1 MEHVVEQADRTS
13 PCTES
18 LAKSERAP
26 LTGVC
31 RDLMAQH
38 GEVFALVKR
47 LGRSSAGT
55 PGSDPNDVELRRR
68 YPNVRL
74 ELLSLL
80 RSEIVAVQEVLGKIA
95 QAQELTRPADTST
108 SELAEAISTLE
119 ALNLDSPEW
128 APAFMQVSELV
139 EAQVVEDQREGR

>member
-1 MEHVVEQADRTS
+1 MEHVVEQADRADS
-13 PCTES
+13 CTES
-18 LAKSERAP
+18 AAKSIPEP

-31 RDLMAQH
+31 RSLMAQH

-47 LGRSSAGT
+47 LGKSRAAMAGA
-55 PGSDPNDVELRRR
+55 DEELRRR

-80 RSEIVAVQEVLGKIA
+80 RSEIVAVQEMLGKIA
-95 QAQELTRPADTST
+95 QAQALTRAADTST
-108 SELAEAISTLE
+108 SELAEAISTLD
-119 ALNLDSPEW
+119 ALNPGSPEW

-139 EAQVVEDQREGR
+139 EAQVIRDDRVGR